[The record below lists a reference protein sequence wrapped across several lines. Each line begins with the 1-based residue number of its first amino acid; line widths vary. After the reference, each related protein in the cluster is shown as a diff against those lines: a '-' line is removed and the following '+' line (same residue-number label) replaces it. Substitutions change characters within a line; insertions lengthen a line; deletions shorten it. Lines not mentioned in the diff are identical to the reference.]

1 MAIKK
6 SKKKKPNKIIIVSA
20 VIVIVTL
27 AVGAF
32 FIFMPFLNNRSSLRA
47 SILNERDRNVLI
59 GTVRALDKHLK
70 VYEDRVPEGKGVSW
84 LLNEVSGMAA
94 KEKIE
99 VSSIKPGSPEDRG
112 SYTKM
117 YVTLD
122 TISDY
127 HKLGKFIASVES
139 SGKFLRV
146 EDIKIKRLDLGQ
158 DFKKD
163 ESDFSAFDANASIII
178 STFVLKE

>member
-1 MAIKK
+1 MKK
-6 SKKKKPNKIIIVSA
+6 RENKKPNSIIVMSA
-20 VIVIVTL
+20 VIVLATL
-27 AVGAF
+27 AIGVLL
-32 FIFMPFLNNRSSLRA
+32 IFMPFLNNRRSLRA
-47 SILNERDRNVLI
+47 SILNERDRNVLL

-70 VYEDRVPEGKGVSW
+70 VYEDRVPEGRGVSW
-84 LLNEVSGMAA
+84 LLNEVSNMAA

-112 SYTKM
+112 SYTKL

-127 HKLGKFIASVES
+127 HKLGKFIASIES
-139 SGKFLRV
+139 SGKFLKV
-146 EDIKIKRLDLGQ
+146 EDIKIKRLDFEG
-158 DFKKD
+158 DFKED
-163 ESDFSAFDANASIII
+163 ESDFSAFDAKGHIVI

>member
-1 MAIKK
+1 MKK
-6 SKKKKPNKIIIVSA
+6 REKKKPNKSIIVSA
-20 VIVIVTL
+20 IVVLVTL

-32 FIFMPFLNNRSSLRA
+32 LIFVPFLNNRKSLRA
-47 SILNERDRNVLI
+47 NILNERDRNALL

-70 VYEDRVPEGKGVSW
+70 VYEDRVPDGRGISW
-84 LLNEVSGMAA
+84 LLNEVSNMAA

-112 SYTKM
+112 PYTKL

-127 HKLGKFIASVES
+127 HQLGKFIASVES

-146 EDIKIKRLDLGQ
+146 EDIKVKRLDLGE
-158 DFKKD
+158 DFKEE
-163 ESDFSAFDANASIII
+163 ESDFSAFDASASIII